1 MSDRR
6 TKDSRRAQD
15 RRKHL
20 DRREKNDRRTKEGR
34 RTAELAG
41 KGKATA
47 TAKSSRQ
54 GDSAKG
60 GSGFKTFIASFVKKL
75 ALILFITVI
84 VITLLLVY
92 FFSNID
98 YYMGKAA
105 KRVSIAIER
114 ANLDPESLT
123 NRSTRARVYF
133 DVGNDLPF
141 DIILQDLKFKVN
153 LSDYTVAK
161 GVQIIPRKKIKSGE
175 KQNVAVQF
183 HVDSIMARRGL
194 QKAVSK
200 NAGPILK
207 SFLARLKGKNQT
219 ITDNLKG
226 IMKIKG
232 TAGFRMLVGSMEIP
246 FTRILDFSPGS

>member
-1 MSDRR
+1 MTGDRRKSDTRRASDRR
-6 TKDSRRAQD
+6 AGD
-15 RRKHL
+15 RRKHS
-20 DRREKNDRRTKEGR
+20 DRREKNDRRTTEGR
-34 RTAELAG
+34 RTVEAG
-41 KGKATA
+41 AKPAQPEE
-47 TAKSSRQ
+47 TAKKPSR
-54 GDSAKG
+54 
-60 GSGFKTFIASFVKKL
+60 FKTFMLSFIKKL
-75 ALILFITVI
+75 ALILFIGVI

-105 KRVSIAIER
+105 KRVSVAIDS
-114 ANLDPESLT
+114 ATLDPESLT
-123 NRSTRARVYF
+123 NRTTKARIFF

-141 DIILQDLKFKVN
+141 DIILQDLKFKAN
-153 LSDYTVAK
+153 LSGYTVAK

-175 KQNVAVQF
+175 KQKVRVQF
-183 HVDSIMARRGL
+183 FVDSIMARRGL

-226 IMKIKG
+226 IMRIQG
-232 TAGFRMLVGSMEIP
+232 TAGFRMLIGSIEIP